1 MRNIKRG
8 VYIHHINNSVCSHNR
23 RMISDEASH
32 TLTSELKIESGNIF
46 ISTREG
52 DEVLVRWLV
61 IFECHKHSV
70 FIIFW
75 SHSSS

>member
-32 TLTSELKIESGNIF
+32 TLTSELKIKSQEIF
-46 ISTREG
+46 
-52 DEVLVRWLV
+52 L
-61 IFECHKHSV
+61 
-70 FIIFW
+70 
-75 SHSSS
+75 